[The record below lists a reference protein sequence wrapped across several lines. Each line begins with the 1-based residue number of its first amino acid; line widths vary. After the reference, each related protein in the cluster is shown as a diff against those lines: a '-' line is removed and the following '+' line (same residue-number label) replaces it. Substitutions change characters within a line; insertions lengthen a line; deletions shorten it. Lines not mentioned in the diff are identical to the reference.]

1 MIKNVAILVLLIIT
15 VILGIILYDHS
26 TIMIT
31 NSHKIIITSTIII
44 SFVTAMITSGAA
56 QWFGHYLTNLRQNKS
71 NIALAKSEIWAIY
84 GDIISMLNELER
96 IDRQIKKITLD
107 KLYMQLLFTYVPY
120 SPNIMNSLVKFRLHP
135 KMLDKKN
142 LSFMNQIILA
152 QKMWMDISQ
161 LIADYNEILSIK
173 NVSLSKDQKY
183 RSIDESYKSIEK
195 WLNDNL
201 LNFRT
206 LTENYRAMVKIVLPD
221 FDFDEQIPE
230 IKKAPEIFNKYE
242 SV

>member
-1 MIKNVAILVLLIIT
+1 
-15 VILGIILYDHS
+15 
-26 TIMIT
+26 
-31 NSHKIIITSTIII
+31 
-44 SFVTAMITSGAA
+44 
-56 QWFGHYLTNLRQNKS
+56 
-71 NIALAKSEIWAIY
+71 
-84 GDIISMLNELER
+84 
-96 IDRQIKKITLD
+96 
-107 KLYMQLLFTYVPY
+107 
-120 SPNIMNSLVKFRLHP
+120 
-135 KMLDKKN
+135 
-142 LSFMNQIILA
+142 MNQIILA